1 MKVLV
6 FYLYFANSKGS
17 GCAFMRILSYI
28 DFYNQFSAFKGKKKI
43 YIFFENFFFVRNK
56 KKKKKKKKLFFFF
69 FFEKFYC
76 QKWPTRM
83 IPMTSAYQF
92 INFKVNF
99 LWLTNLFMISYQ
111 LLHMYTQKSHFHGN
125 MTSFLSWILPMLSW
139 FYVQDRYLS
148 CQRTILGSIFHT
160 QEAYDTK
167 KVHVYS

>member
-43 YIFFENFFFVRNK
+43 IIIIFF
-56 KKKKKKKKLFFFF
+56 L
-69 FFEKFYC
+69 KFYC

-148 CQRTILGSIFHT
+148 CQRTNLGSIFHT